1 MKKILFLDDD
11 KTRQET
17 FKKTFN
23 IPDTQVD
30 YVEMAEQ
37 AINAFKNKIYDI
49 AFLDHDLGGKIFV
62 KEVEGTGYEVA
73 LFIEKMPPERRPY
86 QVIIHTHNMA
96 GAHRMYAALKG
107 SVRVVQILPFVQLIS
122 QLSKT
127 A

>member
-11 KTRQET
+11 KNRQQE
-17 FKKTFN
+17 FKNVFKVPGTV
-23 IPDTQVD
+23 VD
-30 YVEMAEQ
+30 YVETAEE
-37 AINAFKNKIYDI
+37 AIEALKNKVYDV

-86 QVIIHTHNMA
+86 QVIIHSHNPA
-96 GAHRMYAALKG
+96 GASRMYEALKG
-107 SVRVVQILPFVQLIS
+107 SVSKLQVLPFVQLIS
-122 QLSKT
+122 ALAQT